1 MYYTLSG
8 SFCYTCIMV
17 RAKNSSPKKAISR
30 LIAAVFLMAGA
41 GFLTYKVLVWQLG
54 APVKNQPAATST
66 VKTKPLTFSF
76 TIQ

>member
-1 MYYTLSG
+1 
-8 SFCYTCIMV
+8 MV

-30 LIAAVFLMAGA
+30 LIAAVLLMAGA

-66 VKTKPLTFSF
+66 VKTK
-76 TIQ
+76 